1 MDIPNRVITM
11 TELFRNT
18 GERST
23 RKWVAFNNIVYD
35 VTDCPRWQGD
45 MHEQLHFP
53 GQDLSSELVDAPH
66 SESVFSRPCVKII
79 GRLAAG

>member
-11 TELFRNT
+11 AELIRNT

-35 VTDCPRWQGD
+35 VTDCPRWQRD

-66 SESVFSRPCVKII
+66 EEDVFLRPCVKIV
-79 GRLAAG
+79 GRLNA